1 VISLRR
7 TAAIVRDAV
16 RDPGYIH
23 MTRSAGMKRKS
34 NVEILILDGRI
45 DQEGS
50 EELEAVLQ
58 DCLDKG
64 KNNILIDMMDVKHIC
79 SSALGVLVAIKRKIK
94 DHEGDIKLVVVN
106 ESLLRLF
113 ETTMLDKVFEI
124 FESQRECLS
133 TFD

>member
-1 VISLRR
+1 MKKKS
-7 TAAIVRDAV
+7 TDA
-16 RDPGYIH
+16 
-23 MTRSAGMKRKS
+23 
-34 NVEILILDGRI
+34 VEILILDGRI

-50 EELEAVLQ
+50 EELEAALQ
-58 DCLDKG
+58 ECLDHG
-64 KNNILIDMMDVKHIC
+64 KNNICIDMMDVKHIC
-79 SSALGVLVAIKRKIK
+79 SSALGVLVAVKRRIK
-94 DHEGDIKLVVVN
+94 DNEGDIKLVMVN

>member
-1 VISLRR
+1 
-7 TAAIVRDAV
+7 
-16 RDPGYIH
+16 
-23 MTRSAGMKRKS
+23 MKRKS
-34 NVEILILDGRI
+34 TDNVEILILDGRI

-50 EELEAVLQ
+50 EELEGMLQ

-64 KNNILIDMMDVKHIC
+64 KNNICIDMMMDVKHIC

-94 DHEGDIKLVVVN
+94 DNEGDIKLVIVN
-106 ESLLRLF
+106 DNLLRLF

>member
-1 VISLRR
+1 
-7 TAAIVRDAV
+7 
-16 RDPGYIH
+16 
-23 MTRSAGMKRKS
+23 MKRKS
-34 NVEILILDGRI
+34 TDNVEILILDGRI

-50 EELEAVLQ
+50 EELEGMLQ

-64 KNNILIDMMDVKHIC
+64 KNNICIDMMDVKHIC

-94 DHEGDIKLVVVN
+94 DNEGDIKLVIVN
-106 ESLLRLF
+106 DNLLRLF
-113 ETTMLDKVFEI
+113 ETTMLYKVFEI

>member
-1 VISLRR
+1 
-7 TAAIVRDAV
+7 
-16 RDPGYIH
+16 
-23 MTRSAGMKRKS
+23 MKRKS
-34 NVEILILDGRI
+34 ADNVEILVLDGRI

-50 EELEAVLQ
+50 EELEGILQ

-64 KNNILIDMMDVKHIC
+64 KNNICIDMIDVKHIC

-94 DHEGDIKLVVVN
+94 DNEGDIKLVIVN
-106 ESLLRLF
+106 DNLLRLF

>member
-1 VISLRR
+1 
-7 TAAIVRDAV
+7 
-16 RDPGYIH
+16 
-23 MTRSAGMKRKS
+23 MKRKS
-34 NVEILILDGRI
+34 TDNVEILVLEGRI

-64 KNNILIDMMDVKHIC
+64 RRNILIDMMDVKHIC

-94 DHEGDIKLVVVN
+94 DQEGDIKLVVVN

-124 FESQRECLS
+124 YESQRECLAN
-133 TFD
+133 FD